1 MTSPTSDLPC
11 FSENWPEW
19 RTCQAQLSYT
29 HFRLFIS
36 KEYFW
41 AAQKHLGS
49 QIFHFKVMPLSH
61 MCQSLV
67 SCWVQIF
74 HAPIHPSGI
83 QKQLQVFD
91 DTYLVAGWEYN
102 ISNGKNMSWENL
114 GPTESSHDWAGR
126 TIFGILPKPSWFRG
140 SLWKGTLWA
149 VFSFDSRVVENLLS
163 LSRSR
168 APGNT
173 EFYCLIPCLSSSLA
187 AYPN

>member
-1 MTSPTSDLPC
+1 MTSPTSYLPC

-19 RTCQAQLSYT
+19 RTFQAQLSYT

-36 KEYFW
+36 KECFW
-41 AAQKHLGS
+41 AAPKQLGS

-126 TIFGILPKPSWFRG
+126 TIFGIPTQAFLVQRKSLKGYSMSCFQLWQYSGKPAF
-140 SLWKGTLWA
+140 T
-149 VFSFDSRVVENLLS
+149 
-163 LSRSR
+163 
-168 APGNT
+168 
-173 EFYCLIPCLSSSLA
+173 
-187 AYPN
+187 